1 MCSELIST
9 FSCAK
14 AEEEW
19 DVIRNLARKMH
30 PMGFCLFSCCY
41 FSSCNK
47 SNSFLFFPC
56 RSPEE
61 GGGLGNTSGGSSHSI
76 YSLDRASHAN
86 SESAEGP
93 GKKPEKEPKSTAQRA
108 SEKGEVLSQFE
119 LNYGSECLTSFLWDN
134 ALWLT
139 SRQIQTSVT

>member
-1 MCSELIST
+1 M
-9 FSCAK
+9 
-14 AEEEW
+14 
-19 DVIRNLARKMH
+19 
-30 PMGFCLFSCCY
+30 
-41 FSSCNK
+41 FSSCYFYSSSCGK
-47 SNSFLFFPC
+47 SNFFFPC

-108 SEKGEVLSQFE
+108 SEKGEALSQFE
-119 LNYGSECLTSFLWDN
+119 LSYGSECLNLFPLKG
-134 ALWLT
+134 
-139 SRQIQTSVT
+139 